1 MTMAK
6 KKTTAGGETK
16 DQKSKDEIFW
26 AIFDSIIKLDI
37 TKGHMGWSISDV
49 SRVSGISRPLI
60 YYYFGKSK
68 ENIMQTAVDYLGKEY
83 FGLSEDRMEL
93 WKQRNIYES
102 VSRSRKLWQK
112 SPYSYSFYVMRRD
125 LQNPVGETIRDLEKK
140 YEEKL
145 RSFYPSASRNMH
157 DAVTAVLFG
166 LAVSPTLTE
175 DGLKNAVQIVEAY
188 LSQASGLARGSR

>member
-1 MTMAK
+1 MS
-6 KKTTAGGETK
+6 KTSEQKPEDVK

-26 AIFDSIIKLDI
+26 AIFDAVIKLDI
-37 TKGHMGWSISDV
+37 TKGHMGWSISDIA
-49 SRVSGISRPLI
+49 RTSGVSRPLI

-83 FGLSEDRMEL
+83 FGLSDERMDL
-93 WKQRNIYES
+93 WKNRNIFES

-125 LQNPVGETIRDLEKK
+125 LQNPIGETIRDLEKK

-145 RSFYPSASRNMH
+145 KMFYPHATRDMH
-157 DAVTAVLFG
+157 DTVTAVIFG
-166 LAVSPTLTE
+166 LAVSPTLTD
-175 DGLKNAVQIVEAY
+175 DGLRNAVKIIEQY
-188 LSQASGLARGSR
+188 LALAKGQSNL

>member
-1 MTMAK
+1 MAK
-6 KKTTAGGETK
+6 NKEKTSEAPESK

-26 AIFDSIIKLDI
+26 SIFDSVIKLDI
-37 TKGHMGWSISDV
+37 TKGHMAWSISDIA
-49 SRVSGISRPLI
+49 RVSGISRPLI

-83 FGLSEDRMEL
+83 FGLSDDRMEL

-145 RSFYPSASRNMH
+145 KTFYPSATRDLH
-157 DAVTAVLFG
+157 DAVQAVLFG
-166 LAVSPTLTE
+166 LAVSPTLTDE
-175 DGLKNAVQIVEAY
+175 GLKNAVKIVENY
-188 LSQASGLARGSR
+188 LSQVSGLARGAQ

>member
-1 MTMAK
+1 MS
-6 KKTTAGGETK
+6 KTSEQKPEDVK

-26 AIFDSIIKLDI
+26 AIFDAVIKLDI
-37 TKGHMGWSISDV
+37 TKGHMGWSISDIA
-49 SRVSGISRPLI
+49 RTSGISRPLI

-83 FGLSEDRMEL
+83 FGLSDERMDL
-93 WKQRNIYES
+93 WKNRNIFES

-145 RSFYPSASRNMH
+145 KMFYPHATRDMH
-157 DAVTAVLFG
+157 DTVTAVIFG
-166 LAVSPTLTE
+166 LAVSPTLTD
-175 DGLKNAVQIVEAY
+175 DGLRNAVKILEQY
-188 LSQASGLARGSR
+188 LALARGQSPL